1 MRKVYFMILLLLTS
15 TIIAVAQDANE
26 KKTVPTGFSFG
37 ALPAIAYDSDLGFR
51 YGALANFYWY
61 GDGSTYPDYMHSWY
75 VEYSR
80 TTKGSA
86 QAIFTYDSEYLI
98 PKTRITSDI
107 RYVTEQ
113 GLDFYGFNGYQ
124 ANYLYDSIA
133 PIDDNTPNP
142 NRMYYRYARKQL
154 RFVTDFQYQIMGKK
168 LLALAGIGYFN
179 TQISEVDIAKLNEG
193 KEESQL
199 LNDTS
204 ILRDYSRWGIIPEE
218 DLKGGSNTFVKLGLV
233 YDTRDNEPNPMKGI
247 WTEAFMLTAPGF
259 LGNNKPYTQ
268 FVFTHRQYFTL
279 KKDVFNFAYRLI
291 YQGKIGGDIPFYMMP
306 YYYSTKS
313 VNDGFGGSKTLR
325 GVMRNR
331 LMGDAI
337 VAANLELRYKVLR
350 TVIANQN
357 FYIALSAFS
366 DLGQVI
372 TPTKLDLSNV
382 PAAYMNRFNG
392 TEGLHVS
399 YGGGVHFALN
409 DNFIVAVDYGM
420 AANKQDGTSG
430 LYIGL
435 NFLY

>member
-1 MRKVYFMILLLLTS
+1 MKKIYFLTILFSFSIFMTN
-15 TIIAVAQDANE
+15 AQEEKE
-26 KKTVPTGFSFG
+26 KKNVPTGFSFG
-37 ALPAIAYDSDLGFR
+37 ALPAVAFDSDLGFR

-61 GDGSTYPDYMHSWY
+61 GDGSHYPDYDHSWY

-86 QAIFTYDSEYLI
+86 QGIFTYDSKYLI
-98 PKTRITSDI
+98 PNTRITSDL

-113 GLDFYGFNGYQ
+113 ALDFYGFNGYQ
-124 ANYLYDSIA
+124 SNFLYDSVA
-133 PIDDNTPNP
+133 PINDQPNP
-142 NRMYYRYARKQL
+142 NRLYYRYARKQL
-154 RFVTDFQYQIMGKK
+154 RFVTDFQYGLIGKK
-168 LLALAGIGYFN
+168 LLVLGGFGYFN
-179 TQISEVDIAKLNEG
+179 TKITEVDVAKLNEG
-193 KEESQL
+193 KEASDQ

-204 ILRDYSRWGIIPEE
+204 IIRDYNHWGLIPNS
-218 DLKGGSNTFVKLGLV
+218 DLSGGSNAFFKLGAV
-233 YDTRDNEPNPMKGI
+233 WDTRDNEPNPMKGI
-247 WTEAFMLTAPGF
+247 WTEAFLLTAPSF
-259 LGNNKPYTQ
+259 LGNDKAYTQ
-268 FVFTHRQYFTL
+268 LVVTHRQYFTL
-279 KKDVFNFAYRLI
+279 KKDVLNFAYRLI
-291 YQGKIGGDIPFYMMP
+291 YQGKIAGDIPYYMMP

-313 VNDGFGGSKTLR
+313 VNDGFGGSKTMR
-325 GVMRNR
+325 GVLRNR

-337 VAANLELRYKVLR
+337 AAANVELRYKVYR
-350 TVIANQN
+350 TVIAKQN

-382 PAAYMNRFNG
+382 PSQYKYWFEG

-399 YGGGVHFALN
+399 YGAGVHFALN